1 MLIKTE
7 EGNFIRDTDSMAL
20 LNTDRSAREEY
31 FMKAK
36 MLHLQKT
43 EIANINNEIDSL
55 KNDIGD
61 IKSMLIQLISD
72 KTNGK

>member
-7 EGNFIRDTDSMAL
+7 EGNFVRDTNSMAL

-36 MLHLQKT
+36 MMQIQKS
-43 EIANINNEIDSL
+43 EITRINSEIDSL
-55 KNDIGD
+55 KSDIGD
-61 IKSMLIQLISD
+61 IKSMLIQLLSD

>member
-7 EGNFIRDTDSMAL
+7 EGNLVRDIESMAL
-20 LNTDRSAREEY
+20 LNTDRGAKEEY
-31 FMKAK
+31 FMKTK
-36 MLHLQKT
+36 MLQIQKT